1 MKIEIATIEDVPE
14 ILELQYKAFYPVAEQ
29 LNWLD
34 APNLTETVNQARE
47 DFPKFT
53 VLKMVDDNG
62 KIIGSVR
69 GNVDDGSLYIGRLMV
84 LPEFQQ
90 NGYGRLLFHKIQELL
105 PHRRVWLETCADVQS
120 SFTFYERE
128 GFNTFKT
135 EVLGNGLTWVSME
148 KNNYEKIIVPKL
160 AQNLRK
166 VYFCIKLNLRKVY
179 NQQKLNLRKV
189 YWICLNERFTT
200 SC

>member
-69 GNVDDGSLYIGRLMV
+69 GNVDNGSLYIGRLMV

-90 NGYGRLLFHKIQELL
+90 NGYGKLLFHKIQELL

-135 EVLGNGLTWVSME
+135 EVLGNGLSWVSME
-148 KNNYEKIIVPKL
+148 KTIMK
-160 AQNLRK
+160 
-166 VYFCIKLNLRKVY
+166 
-179 NQQKLNLRKV
+179 
-189 YWICLNERFTT
+189 NE
-200 SC
+200 